1 MGADLKI
8 FSSSGGVGGG
18 VTIEPFCVVGVH
30 RSLVLSFTD
39 VLLIVFSHHLVLE
52 SVGTLATAIRTEVGT
67 QNVSG
72 PREVASDAVANLSCV
87 ADSTVVDDVADEAIL
102 EPVSGSDTEGEM
114 SGLDDEDTDSNDVIS
129 NDNGSP
135 DPPILRGRLV
145 RLSDYLPAEEMP
157 NISFSNPANFWF
169 LSN

>member
-1 MGADLKI
+1 M
-8 FSSSGGVGGG
+8 FY
-18 VTIEPFCVVGVH
+18 
-30 RSLVLSFTD
+30 
-39 VLLIVFSHHLVLE
+39 LE
-52 SVGTLATAIRTEVGT
+52 SLGSLATAIRAEVGA

-72 PREVASDAVANLSCV
+72 PREAAFGAVADLSCV
-87 ADSTVVDDVADEAIL
+87 ADSTVVDDVADEVIS

-114 SGLDDEDTDSNDVIS
+114 SGLDDEDADSNDVIS

-135 DPPILRGRLV
+135 DPPILQGRLV

-157 NISFSNPANFWF
+157 NISFSNPANLWF